1 MGRGGRGGRGDGRDD
16 RVKIKSMGKE
26 GVSLNKENVNLH
38 YVEQIADSEQVTA
51 LGYLLAYAEKNMFN
65 GKDTMQEVV
74 DELMKL
80 MEHKGLAIVVPGD
93 YLPSGLALPRRQE
106 IFACFNRYRAMKL

>member
-1 MGRGGRGGRGDGRDD
+1 MQRNMGRGGRGGRGDGRDD

-51 LGYLLAYAEKNMFN
+51 LGYLLAYAEKICST
-65 GKDTMQEVV
+65 GKIPCR
-74 DELMKL
+74 KW
-80 MEHKGLAIVVPGD
+80 
-93 YLPSGLALPRRQE
+93 
-106 IFACFNRYRAMKL
+106 